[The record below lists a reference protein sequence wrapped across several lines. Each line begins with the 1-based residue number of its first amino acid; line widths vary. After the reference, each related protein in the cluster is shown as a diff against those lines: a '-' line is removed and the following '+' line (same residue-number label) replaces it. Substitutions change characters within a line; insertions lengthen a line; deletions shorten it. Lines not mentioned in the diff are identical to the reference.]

1 MGSALAA
8 DAASADHWAP
18 LQRFVGDWAGEAS
31 GQSGTGTVARSY
43 RWVMRGRY
51 LYETNESRYPPS
63 ERKPAGEVHEHWS
76 MFSYDKAR
84 KLLMLR
90 QFHVESFINTYAQVG
105 PAEGGDLVFESEQF
119 ENFSNSWKARERY
132 EFVSDN
138 EFIETF
144 ELAAPGKPYQVYSRN
159 HLRRVSK

>member
-1 MGSALAA
+1 
-8 DAASADHWAP
+8 
-18 LQRFVGDWAGEAS
+18 
-31 GQSGTGTVARSY
+31 
-43 RWVMRGRY
+43 
-51 LYETNESRYPPS
+51 
-63 ERKPAGEVHEHWS
+63 